1 MTGLRTLVQI
11 EWIKIRSRPA
21 VWISTLIFT
30 GLVGLL
36 FAAPLYLA
44 IQGGQ
49 TPTAFPEAWHNI
61 FGGIPPL
68 GLFFTGAVVIFLI
81 SSEFGWRT
89 ARQNIID
96 GLARGEWFRAKIGAL
111 VLIVALFCGIQ
122 LVVGGA
128 FGIIGTVLAGP
139 GEGPIIRATD
149 LASLGGFG
157 LGVLGIASLAFA
169 IAFLARGSGSALA
182 IFFLYISAG
191 EGVITALLNRVE
203 LLAPLARYLP
213 VTVFGALQ
221 QRETFDPEYHALL
234 TELSLEA
241 GHTPPLPVN
250 TPLTIALGCIYTAAL
265 IGAAYLVYRRR
276 DL

>member
-81 SSEFGWRT
+81 SSEFGLRT
-89 ARQNIID
+89 ARQNI
-96 GLARGEWFRAKIGAL
+96 KIG
-111 VLIVALFCGIQ
+111 
-122 LVVGGA
+122 
-128 FGIIGTVLAGP
+128 
-139 GEGPIIRATD
+139 RA
-149 LASLGGFG
+149 SC
-157 LGVLGIASLAFA
+157 
-169 IAFLARGSGSALA
+169 RG
-182 IFFLYISAG
+182 
-191 EGVITALLNRVE
+191 RVD
-203 LLAPLARYLP
+203 
-213 VTVFGALQ
+213 V
-221 QRETFDPEYHALL
+221 
-234 TELSLEA
+234 
-241 GHTPPLPVN
+241 
-250 TPLTIALGCIYTAAL
+250 
-265 IGAAYLVYRRR
+265 
-276 DL
+276 